1 LHSFTVELMRRWVAQ
16 RRANTNAN
24 AKDKGEGEGEG
35 EEKPWGN

>member
-16 RRANTNAN
+16 RRANTNA
-24 AKDKGEGEGEG
+24 KDKGEGEG